1 MYRPAARFHRTSRPL
16 TANIRGVL
24 LAAGHARR
32 FGSNKLLH
40 PLPQGSENAGV
51 PIALAAAR
59 HFVEAL
65 PESVAVIRPRAQKL
79 GKLLRDAGCV
89 TVVCKNAAEGMGV
102 SLAEGVRAARDAHGW
117 VVALADMPYLRPETV
132 RLVAKALSEGAAI
145 AAPCY
150 RGERGHPVGFAR
162 RLLDELSA
170 LRGEAGAREIL
181 KAHPDW
187 ITLYE
192 VDDPGVLRDIDEPS
206 DLES

>member
-1 MYRPAARFHRTSRPL
+1 M

-24 LAAGHARR
+24 LAAGYARR

-40 PLPQGSENAGV
+40 PLPPGSENAGV
-51 PIALAAAR
+51 PIALASAR

-65 PESVAVIRPRAQKL
+65 PESIAVIRPRAQKL
-79 GKLLRDAGCV
+79 GKMLRDAGCH

-102 SLAEGVRAARDAHGW
+102 SLAEGVRAASDAHGW
-117 VVALADMPYLRPETV
+117 VVALADMPYLKPDTIRV
-132 RLVAKALSEGAAI
+132 VARGLSEGAAI
-145 AAPCY
+145 AAPTF

-162 RLLDELSA
+162 RFLDELSA
-170 LRGEAGAREIL
+170 LRGDAGARDIL

-192 VDDPGVLRDIDEPS
+192 VDDPGVLRDIDELS
-206 DLES
+206 DLEA

>member
-1 MYRPAARFHRTSRPL
+1 MA
-16 TANIRGVL
+16 ANIRGIL
-24 LAAGHARR
+24 LAAGYSTR

-40 PLPQGSENAGV
+40 ALPAGSPDAGT

-59 HFVEAL
+59 HFIEAL

-79 GKLLRDAGCV
+79 GKLLRDAGCN

-102 SLAEGVRAARDAHGW
+102 SPPEGRAADGLTPIGRARRYAH
-117 VVALADMPYLRPETV
+117 LRPDTV
-132 RLVAKALSEGAAI
+132 RIIAKALSEGAAI
-145 AAPCY
+145 APPSY

-162 RLLDELSA
+162 RFLGDLSA
-170 LRGEAGAREIL
+170 LRGDAGARDIL
-181 KAHPDW
+181 KKHPDW

-206 DLES
+206 DLER